1 MFVVNEIWNNNITV
15 RKGIY
20 RYIKLLSFLNS
31 PPPDKHY
38 FNTQS
43 NHPLKNQIK
52 HQLNKKVV
60 PLSQTE
66 R

>member
-1 MFVVNEIWNNNITV
+1 MNEIWNNNITV
-15 RKGIY
+15 RKDLY

-31 PPPDKHY
+31 PPPDNHY
-38 FNTQS
+38 FNTQVTTR
-43 NHPLKNQIK
+43 LKNKNKQ
-52 HQLNKKVV
+52 QLNKKVV